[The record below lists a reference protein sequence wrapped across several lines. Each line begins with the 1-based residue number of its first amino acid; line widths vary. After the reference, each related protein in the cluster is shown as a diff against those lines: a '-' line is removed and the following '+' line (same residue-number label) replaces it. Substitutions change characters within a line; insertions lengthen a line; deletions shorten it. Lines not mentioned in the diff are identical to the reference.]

1 MPASRN
7 VVNVWI
13 AASALAL
20 LAFPAGLACS
30 SGDSGGAAGSPAT
43 GGPGGGMSST
53 GGSASTAG
61 ANATG
66 GSGVIPQG
74 GITSTGGSAATGGN
88 AGAPGT
94 GGNSGGIGV
103 GGTGGATTGG
113 VQGMA
118 GTAAGG
124 MSGDPCDTPPWRPL
138 NVTAAVGEHVHGKA
152 GLDTRAKTM
161 LGKLV
166 IDYGVAGGGYSSF
179 LAKRGYHSIGAPGF
193 TECAAPDLGGDRTR
207 VGTCRMGEIATT
219 TASIITTL
227 NSLQSQYPEEDWGYF
242 LTQDGKS
249 LRWEDVATSGI
260 SHGATTA
267 AVAGRINACVW
278 RVVSRSGPRDN
289 TCGLGSGQCS
299 APLSTPSYDPA
310 CADADVAAWLDQPS
324 KTPMDRFYAIVG
336 MSDGQCGDI
345 TFNMHRTK
353 YLGVPTIFDV
363 AGADFSNTHQ
373 FLSSTQGHYDFL
385 AASNGAMNTPAV
397 LEIAFGI
404 PAENRNPNF

>member
-1 MPASRN
+1 MS
-7 VVNVWI
+7 
-13 AASALAL
+13 SA
-20 LAFPAGLACS
+20 
-30 SGDSGGAAGSPAT
+30 GGSVGTAGS
-43 GGPGGGMSST
+43 
-53 GGSASTAG
+53 
-61 ANATG
+61 NATG

-88 AGAPGT
+88 AGALGT
-94 GGNSGGIGV
+94 GGNSGGVGV
-103 GGTGGATTGG
+103 GGSGGATAGG

-124 MSGDPCDTPPWRPL
+124 TPGDPCDTPPWRPL

-166 IDYGVAGGGYSSF
+166 VDIGVNSGGYSSF
-179 LAKRGYHSIGAPGF
+179 LAKRGYHSMGAPCGA
-193 TECAAPDLGGDRTR
+193 CAAPDLGDGNRDRVSDCR
-207 VGTCRMGEIATT
+207 VGEFATT
-219 TASIITTL
+219 SASVLSQLTM
-227 NSLQSQYPEEDWGYF
+227 LQAQYPEEDWGYF

-249 LRWEDVATSGI
+249 VRWEEVAITGI

-267 AVAGRINACVW
+267 ALAGRIGACMW
-278 RVVSRSGPRDN
+278 RIVSRSGPRDN
-289 TCGLGSGQCS
+289 TCGLGAGQCTM
-299 APLSTPSYDPA
+299 PITTPSYDVNCPDTNIA
-310 CADADVAAWLDQPS
+310 SWLDKPS
-324 KTPMDRFYAIVG
+324 KTPMDRFYGIAG

-353 YLGVPTIFDV
+353 YLGVPTIFDT
-363 AGADFSNTHQ
+363 AGADFSSTHQ

-404 PAENRNPNF
+404 PPENRNPAF